1 MLQHFKTKTTLYE
14 KQQQQQMNDDI
25 RALHGVLSENMGLNT
40 LMSKQFKCVLLNLKI
55 NVKKKKRPDIK
66 CIVN

>member
-1 MLQHFKTKTTLYE
+1 MLQHCKTKTTLYE

-25 RALHGVLSENMGLNT
+25 RALHGVLSENMGPNT

-55 NVKKKKRPDIK
+55 NVKKKKARH
-66 CIVN
+66 